1 MDHKD
6 DTKPGKL
13 PVTSLTIKLAKIIL
27 RALAVI
33 LIGFV
38 SAIIGLILGA
48 IVGGT
53 LAGIFEIVFGYEFVF
68 NGRVGYKGTGQIGF
82 ILGALIGIFA
92 SGVYFFGRRTEKN
105 R

>member
-1 MDHKD
+1 M
-6 DTKPGKL
+6 
-13 PVTSLTIKLAKIIL
+13 SIIIKFIL

-53 LAGIFEIVFGYEFVF
+53 LAGIFEVVFGYEFVF
-68 NGRVGYKGTGQIGF
+68 NGRT
-82 ILGALIGIFA
+82 A
-92 SGVYFFGRRTEKN
+92 EN
-105 R
+105 RIAV